1 MEDKL
6 HKLFSENEFDFH
18 EPHSGHLDRFE
29 RKLKNPGKVNK
40 TSWKW
45 LSVAASVVLLI
56 GFWMGSSQ
64 QNEPVD
70 MGDFS
75 PQMAETQNYFV
86 ASINQELKELEKYRS
101 LDTEVIIEDALEE
114 LEELEYSYKAFVED
128 LNKNGYE
135 KRIIQQMISNYQQR
149 LDVLENV
156 LEQIEELKNTNN
168 TQNNEA
174 YI

>member
-1 MEDKL
+1 MEDRL
-6 HKLFSENEFDFH
+6 HKLFAENNFDFH

-29 RKLKNPGKVNK
+29 RKLKNPGRVNK

-45 LSVAASVVLLI
+45 LSVAASVVLLV
-56 GFWMGSSQ
+56 GFWMGSNQ
-64 QNEPVD
+64 QNNSLD
-70 MGDFS
+70 MRDFS

-86 ASINQELKELEKYRS
+86 ATINQELKELEKYRS
-101 LDTEVIIEDALEE
+101 LDTEIIIEDALDE
-114 LEELEYSYKAFVED
+114 LEELEDSYKSFVED

-135 KRIIQQMISNYQQR
+135 KRIIQQMINNYQQR
-149 LDVLENV
+149 LEILENV
-156 LEQIEELKNTNN
+156 LQQIETLKNTNN